1 MYIRWLWIYLA
12 VLHCLY
18 SLCSVLEHLGWVFV
32 PNDSVHLDDLKTRI
46 LSRLQPLMCIIE
58 EWLNIYLMHYI
69 KSLNISKKTI
79 SISQASTWFSGTIIN
94 GTRNG
99 IRSFLIAE
107 SFRSRNLS
115 SLLKFRRLFE
125 FVEPYLFLFFREN
138 GFFRRRLGR
147 LSSSSE
153 YSS

>member
-1 MYIRWLWIYLA
+1 MYVTWLWIYLA
-12 VLHCLY
+12 VLYCLY
-18 SLCSVLEHLGWVFV
+18 SLCSVLEYLGFVLV
-32 PNDSVHLDDLKTRI
+32 PNDSVHLDVLKTRS

-58 EWLNIYLMHYI
+58 EWLYNYLMQYI
-69 KSLNISKKTI
+69 KKYTQQ
-79 SISQASTWFSGTIIN
+79 SILILQASTWFSGTIIN

-99 IRSFLIAE
+99 IRSFLMAE

-115 SLLKFRRLFE
+115 SLLKFRRRFE
-125 FVEPYLFLFFREN
+125 LLEPYLFLFFREN

-153 YSS
+153 

>member
-1 MYIRWLWIYLA
+1 MTWLWIYLA
-12 VLHCLY
+12 FLYCLY
-18 SLCSVLEHLGWVFV
+18 SLCSVLGHLGLVFV
-32 PNDSVHLDDLKTRI
+32 PNDSVHLDVLKTRT
-46 LSRLQPLMCIIE
+46 LSQLQPLICIIE
-58 EWLNIYLMHYI
+58 EELYNYLVRCIKWLNIP
-69 KSLNISKKTI
+69 KKTI

-115 SLLKFRRLFE
+115 SLLKFRRRFE
-125 FVEPYLFLFFREN
+125 LVEPYLFLFFREN

>member
-1 MYIRWLWIYLA
+1 MIKYI
-12 VLHCLY
+12 
-18 SLCSVLEHLGWVFV
+18 
-32 PNDSVHLDDLKTRI
+32 
-46 LSRLQPLMCIIE
+46 
-58 EWLNIYLMHYI
+58 
-69 KSLNISKKTI
+69 KKTI

-115 SLLKFRRLFE
+115 SLLKFRRRFE
-125 FVEPYLFLFFREN
+125 LVEPYLFLFFREN

-153 YSS
+153 